1 MGLDV
6 RLTVEQAVVLER
18 VYYLQI
24 EQSKALAHSPL
35 PVLHIQ
41 VATQALSRIVQLVRG
56 LPDGSKYAHLPLPEH
71 VAEDKAEGHNSGGA
85 THMPLVQRPYR
96 QSAATLQAAPG
107 FPMGAAAVVGADA
120 GPEPPDD
127 AT

>member
-1 MGLDV
+1 M
-6 RLTVEQAVVLER
+6 LTVDQVVVSASVIYR
-18 VYYLQI
+18 DR
-24 EQSKALAHSPL
+24 KNRALAHSPL

-96 QSAATLQAAPG
+96 QSLASLQAAPG